1 MYSYVTETEFGSA
14 DIWKVKLNVNDAALY
29 YLTGDGAKFMGPW
42 LVWTAITLVLALL
55 VGMATK
61 YKFDGGRIVRVAAIT
76 SLMYLG
82 VTIPQHKSEYLG
94 VIVTCGL
101 FIIFVEGTAFIVER
115 LLGASKKRLLA
126 VLLIVL
132 AVISV
137 SSFRWNWEVEP
148 AAGSE
153 KWKEVVTDLAREI
166 AAHSSG
172 DAKIFFTGQTHY
184 LNVSTLNF
192 EFLRKRYRGL
202 QAFDVPF
209 RNQIS
214 EVEPSLKK
222 ANFIVTFSEDTGSD
236 CIAKNSLHLI
246 RNGVSACRKS
256 RNRRR
261 PKRTRS
267 TEKDLTF
274 S

>member
-115 LLGASKKRLLA
+115 LLGASKKGCLLCC
-126 VLLIVL
+126 L
-132 AVISV
+132 
-137 SSFRWNWEVEP
+137 SSSWWSPSPRS
-148 AAGSE
+148 AGIGKSSRRQDP
-153 KWKEVVTDLAREI
+153 KSGKRSSPTWLARSRPTAVETPRSFSLDKLTTSTSPRLTLSSCANGI
-166 AAHSSG
+166 AVF
-172 DAKIFFTGQTHY
+172 KR
-184 LNVSTLNF
+184 STSHF
-192 EFLRKRYRGL
+192 E
-202 QAFDVPF
+202 
-209 RNQIS
+209 
-214 EVEPSLKK
+214 
-222 ANFIVTFSEDTGSD
+222 
-236 CIAKNSLHLI
+236 
-246 RNGVSACRKS
+246 
-256 RNRRR
+256 
-261 PKRTRS
+261 TRS
-267 TEKDLTF
+267 AR
-274 S
+274 